1 MKYIRELS
9 CALEIPSIP
18 NRMYFWKH
26 LGMGGGRWG
35 VGVWMGVG
43 VVVFNPK
50 KNEIKI
56 FFRICCVFCGYFL
69 IKSDFWK
76 IHDRNVG
83 QMDMQH
89 FRHAF
94 CCSICGPVSFFVRG
108 VGRGV

>member
-69 IKSDFWK
+69 IKSDFW
-76 IHDRNVG
+76 
-83 QMDMQH
+83 
-89 FRHAF
+89 
-94 CCSICGPVSFFVRG
+94 
-108 VGRGV
+108 